1 MSTIRSR
8 NSAIYGLFDNLLRG
22 AAFGLAVLKRIHE
35 ARRSRAITQLLLT
48 HDDRMLNDIGVSRS
62 DVEQALSVR
71 WDVDPATMLRKSAVA
86 ACRQKDKA
94 SFNGACTRAG
104 QV

>member
-35 ARRSRAITQLLLT
+35 ARRSRAITHLLLT

-62 DVEQALSVR
+62 DVEQALSVGG
-71 WDVDPATMLRKSAVA
+71 WDVDPATVLAEIRRRRMQAE
-86 ACRQKDKA
+86 RQ
-94 SFNGACTRAG
+94 GLIQRR
-104 QV
+104 VH

>member
-22 AAFGLAVLKRIHE
+22 AAFGLAVLKRTHE

-71 WDVDPATMLRKSAVA
+71 WDVDPATMLAEIRRRRMQAE
-86 ACRQKDKA
+86 RQ
-94 SFNGACTRAG
+94 GLIQWR
-104 QV
+104 VH

>member
-71 WDVDPATMLRKSAVA
+71 WDVDPATMLAEIRRRRMQAE
-86 ACRQKDKA
+86 RQ
-94 SFNGACTRAG
+94 GLIQWR
-104 QV
+104 VH